1 MKPGNLES
9 PFLKALLYGQ
19 PGSTKTRTS
28 ATAVY
33 DEEFAPVLMLESAGN
48 PLSLRDYDP
57 QPTIFSMEKLTDYN
71 SVYDFLLQHQPAKHA
86 FRKMC
91 SDAGIPLED
100 YYKTVILDG
109 STEVQRFAFDVIV
122 PGTDVP
128 PGDLPASYEYSHY
141 LRVLN
146 TMLNW
151 SDKFIRTL
159 DMHVILTALED
170 EHQEKSGELKVR
182 PLIWGQSRGEICGY
196 AYLVMRLAPVGT
208 VIDTRT
214 KSVIANDLVEAKAS
228 QTVGFVKATNT
239 FYAKDQYGMRDED
252 GQLMSYMFDPTI
264 TKIWDSIIAVK
275 A

>member
-1 MKPGNLES
+1 MKPGNLQS

-28 ATAVY
+28 ATACF

-57 QPTIFSMEKLTDYN
+57 APTIFSMERLKDYN
-71 SVYDFLLQHQPAKHA
+71 SVYDFLLTGQQKNHP

-91 SDAGIPLED
+91 SDADVPLED
-100 YYKTVILDG
+100 YYRTVILDG
-109 STEVQRFAFDVIV
+109 TTQIQRFAFDVVV

-128 PGDLPASYEYSHY
+128 PGDIPAAYEYQHFN
-141 LRVLN
+141 RVLG
-146 TMLNW
+146 TMINFTE
-151 SDKFIRTL
+151 KFIRTL

-170 EHQEKSGELKVR
+170 EHQEKSGETKIR
-182 PLIWGQSRGEICGY
+182 PLLWGQSRGEICGY
-196 AYLVMRLAPVGT
+196 AYLVMRLCPT
-208 VIDTRT
+208 STIDS
-214 KSVIANDLVEAKAS
+214 KSKSALATDLEMAKKAH
-228 QTVGFVKATNT
+228 TVGFVKATNT

-252 GQLMSYMFDPTI
+252 GNIMSYMFDPSI
-264 TKIWDSIIAVK
+264 SKIWDSVVAVK